1 MNFEEILSIAQNDD
15 ELQHLRA
22 LISARG
28 ARMDDEVD
36 VYFLCMLAEEG
47 YGVEK

>member
-1 MNFEEILSIAQNDD
+1 MKYEEILNIAQNDD

-28 ARMDDEVD
+28 AKMDDEVD
-36 VYFLCMLAEEG
+36 SDFLSVLAEEG
-47 YGVEK
+47 YEAI